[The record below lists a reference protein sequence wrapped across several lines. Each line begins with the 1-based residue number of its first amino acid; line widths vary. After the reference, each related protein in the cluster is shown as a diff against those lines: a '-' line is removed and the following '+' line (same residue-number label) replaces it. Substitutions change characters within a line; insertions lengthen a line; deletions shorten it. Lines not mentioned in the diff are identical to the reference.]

1 MTDRRLRFIRGE
13 PAEQASVLAALDSGT
28 IHLVLPS
35 SPVPHATQVLAITAV
50 DLLGRIFPRISF
62 DCDPQEPA
70 STQLPPG
77 SDLLLGR
84 LQDAR
89 QHGTTQLDPSV
100 PTTTIAFGGAK
111 GADLYADGY
120 QWQSYLG
127 TEPSRLS
134 VGTDAGNPIG
144 PLCAA
149 SRVAAHAFRH
159 QLRDQLGTA
168 RTPAGVYFSALD
180 FRTASEP
187 LSEEDAELP
196 GHIEVVLVGAG
207 SVGGAAVYALAQ
219 VPDLSGQLSVVDPQR
234 LDETNPDRAIL
245 ATAAAATAKEEKVK
259 VAAAALAHHSSL
271 EVDPRALAITDFVAE
286 RDRLDSLPLALC
298 SVDSAAS
305 RRSLQDCLPL
315 EVINAACAP
324 REVMISGHR
333 TGAGPC
339 VCCLHMAQTLDS
351 ERIRWRLIAWETGFN
366 RDLVLALLTEEPP
379 LESQHLEAIE
389 HHRGLPA
396 GSLSSYLGSTLNE
409 LWQAELLYGES
420 RIQNGRVTA
429 AVAAPWITSLAGFLL
444 AAEAMKR
451 DDSALS
457 GHQLG
462 PGGAR
467 PHIKWEENVYGS
479 PEDGILSSPPRWRSN
494 ECLCRSPRRRRLT
507 IARYGLTEDQYP
519 A

>member
-1 MTDRRLRFIRGE
+1 VIDRRLRFIRGE
-13 PAEQASVLAALDSGT
+13 AAEQASVIAALDSAT
-28 IHLVLPS
+28 IHLALPR
-35 SPVPHATQVLAITAV
+35 SPVPHATQVLAIAAV
-50 DLLGRIFPRISF
+50 DLLARLFPRISF

-70 STQLPPG
+70 SRQLPPG
-77 SDLLLGR
+77 SESLLQR
-84 LQDAR
+84 LQGAR
-89 QHGTTQLDPSV
+89 QHGTRQLDPKE
-100 PTTTIAFGGAK
+100 PTTTIAFGGAD
-111 GADLYADGY
+111 GGDLYADGY
-120 QWQSYLG
+120 RWQAYLG
-127 TEPSRLS
+127 TEPSQLS
-134 VGTDAGNPIG
+134 VGADAGNPIG

-168 RTPAGVYFSALD
+168 RTPASVYFSALD

-187 LSEEDAELP
+187 LSEEDAGLS
-196 GHIEVVLVGAG
+196 GHIEAVLVGAG

-219 VPDLSGQLSVVDPQR
+219 IPGLSGQISVVDPQC

-245 ATAAAATAKEEKVK
+245 ATAAAAAAKEEKVK
-259 VAAAALAHHSSL
+259 VAAEALAHHSSL
-271 EVDPRALAITDFVAE
+271 EVDPRALTITDFVAE
-286 RDRLDSLPLALC
+286 RDRLDSLPLVLC

-339 VCCLHMAQTLDS
+339 VCCLHMAQALDS
-351 ERIRWRLIAWETGFN
+351 ERIRWRLIAEQTGFN
-366 RDLVLALLTEEPP
+366 RDLVLALLTGKSP
-379 LESQHLEAIE
+379 LESPHLEAIE
-389 HHRGLPA
+389 HHRGLPS
-396 GSLSSYLGSTLNE
+396 GSLSSYLGSTLDE

-420 RIQNGRVTA
+420 QIQNGTMTA

-451 DDSALS
+451 GDSALS
-457 GHQLG
+457 EHQLG
-462 PGGAR
+462 PGGAQ

-479 PEDGILSSPPRWRSN
+479 PEDGILSSPARWGSN

-507 IARYGLTEDQYP
+507 IARYGLTEDEYP